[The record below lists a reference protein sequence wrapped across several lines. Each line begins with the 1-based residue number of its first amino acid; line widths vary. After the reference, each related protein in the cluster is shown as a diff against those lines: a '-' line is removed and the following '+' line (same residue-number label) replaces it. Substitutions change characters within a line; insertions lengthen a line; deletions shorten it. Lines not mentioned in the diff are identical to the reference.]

1 MNKNHTMNDGVFLK
15 RVKIETEAG
24 YPNKPSRTVFVADIE
39 KDEKRILNYEFLAGG
54 KMNLIERKKERL
66 NGDYGYFLDAYHK
79 VMSILNNEL
88 VKSYIICDYSIQ
100 LTFIFD
106 SFEVKAYGGVCTD
119 DLSVM
124 KIGHE
129 LLDEVFGE

>member
-1 MNKNHTMNDGVFLK
+1 MNDGVFL
-15 RVKIETEAG
+15 RRIRIDTEWG
-24 YPNKPSRTVFVADIE
+24 RPNKPGRKVFIIDIE
-39 KDEKRILNYEFLAGG
+39 KDEKRTLEYEIKSGG
-54 KMNLIERKKERL
+54 KINLVCKTKNRL

-79 VMSILNNEL
+79 VMSILSNEL

-119 DLSVM
+119 DLSVI
-124 KIGHE
+124 KIGQE
-129 LLDEVFGE
+129 LLDEVFRE